1 MPLRKWIKSANY
13 AIEGILHAA
22 KTQRHMRYHLY
33 AAVILLLTGFILGI
47 SWSDFVILITLS
59 IIVISVEMINTA
71 LETIT
76 DILFKDY
83 DPRAKAI
90 KDIAAGAV
98 LIAALGAA
106 LIGYVILSKPVEK
119 FFENGLVI
127 AKHSKGDIAVVALV
141 VVLIMV
147 VITKTFFE
155 RGKPLKG
162 GMPSGHSAVAFSM
175 WMTVTM
181 ITEHF
186 VASLLALAMAVL
198 IAQSRVYVGIH
209 KPLEV
214 VMGGLLGSSITF
226 LLFKI
231 FS

>member
-1 MPLRKWIKSANY
+1 
-13 AIEGILHAA
+13 
-22 KTQRHMRYHLY
+22 MRYHLY

-119 FFENGLVI
+119 FFESGLLI

>member
-13 AIEGILHAA
+13 AIEGILWAA

-33 AAVILLLTGFILGI
+33 AAVLLLLTGFILGI

-59 IIVISVEMINTA
+59 IIVISIEMINTA

-76 DILFKDY
+76 DILFKEY
-83 DPRAKAI
+83 DNRAKII

-98 LIAALGAA
+98 LISSLGAA

-119 FFENGLVI
+119 FFESGLII

-147 VITKTFFE
+147 VITKTLFE

-162 GMPSGHSAVAFSM
+162 GMPSGHAAVAFSM

-181 ITEHF
+181 MTESYIP
-186 VASLLALAMAVL
+186 SLLAFAMATL

-214 VMGGLLGSSITF
+214 IMGGTLGTSITY
-226 LLFKI
+226 LLFWV

>member
-119 FFENGLVI
+119 FFESGLII

-181 ITEHF
+181 ITESF
-186 VASLLALAMAVL
+186 VVSLLALAMAVL

-226 LLFKI
+226 LLFKV